1 MELLELKKLIKDALD
16 ECQSIILANR
26 NVVLSESDFERLL
39 SNCIAKSIND
49 DIRNPHDFS
58 VHTQVSHYFD
68 EEGKTEVDKR
78 VDILLLKES
87 ELTPFI
93 NHKRFKYSGESIAFE
108 LKYLHET
115 DSVSKVKCDF
125 CKWDDL
131 KKESSLYVIVLI
143 DTRREEDYSKKEE
156 KIRLMFEDMVGDD
169 DNSGQNQLFYRIL
182 KKEI

>member
-1 MELLELKKLIKDALD
+1 M
-16 ECQSIILANR
+16 
-26 NVVLSESDFERLL
+26 
-39 SNCIAKSIND
+39 
-49 DIRNPHDFS
+49 
-58 VHTQVSHYFD
+58 
-68 EEGKTEVDKR
+68 
-78 VDILLLKES
+78 
-87 ELTPFI
+87 
-93 NHKRFKYSGESIAFE
+93 
-108 LKYLHET
+108 HET

-131 KKESSLYVIVLI
+131 KNESSLYVIVLI

>member
-1 MELLELKKLIKDALD
+1 MELLELKKLINDALD
-16 ECQSIILANR
+16 DCQSIISANR
-26 NVVLSESDFERLL
+26 NAVLSESDFERLL
-39 SNCIAKSIND
+39 STCIAKSIND

-68 EEGKTEVDKR
+68 EEGKTDVDRR
-78 VDILLLKES
+78 VDILLLKER
-87 ELTPFI
+87 ELTQYI

-131 KKESSLYVIVLI
+131 KSESSLYVIVLI
-143 DTRREEDYSKKEE
+143 DTRNGADYSEKEQ
-156 KIRLMFEDMVGDD
+156 KIGLMYEDQIGNN
-169 DNSGQNQLFYRIL
+169 DNSGQNQLFYRVL
-182 KKEI
+182 NKEI

>member
-1 MELLELKKLIKDALD
+1 MELFELKKLINDAID
-16 ECQSIILANR
+16 ECQSIISANR
-26 NVVLSESDFERLL
+26 NAVLSESDFERLL
-39 SNCIAKSIND
+39 STCIAKSIND
-49 DIRNPHDFS
+49 DIRNSHDFS

-108 LKYLHET
+108 LKYLRET

-131 KKESSLYVIVLI
+131 KNESSLYIIVLI
-143 DTRREEDYSKKEE
+143 DSRNDEDYSKNEE
-156 KIRLMFEDMVGDD
+156 KIRLMYEKQIGDN
-169 DNSGQNQLFYRIL
+169 DNSGQNQLFYRVL

>member
-1 MELLELKKLIKDALD
+1 MELLELKKLINDALD
-16 ECQSIILANR
+16 DCQSIISANR
-26 NVVLSESDFERLL
+26 NAVLSESDFERLL
-39 SNCIAKSIND
+39 STCIAKSIND

-58 VHTQVSHYFD
+58 VHTQVSHFFD
-68 EEGKTEVDKR
+68 EEGKTDVDRR

-87 ELTPFI
+87 ELTPYI

-131 KKESSLYVIVLI
+131 KSESSLYVIVLI
-143 DTRREEDYSKKEE
+143 DTRNGADYSKKEQ
-156 KIRLMFEDMVGDD
+156 KIRLMYEDQIGKN
-169 DNSGQNQLFYRIL
+169 DNSGQNQLFYRVL

>member
-1 MELLELKKLIKDALD
+1 MKLLELKKLINGALD

-26 NVVLSESDFERLL
+26 NAVLSESDFERLL
-39 SNCIAKSIND
+39 STCITKAIND

-58 VHTQVSHYFD
+58 VHAQVSHYFD
-68 EEGKTEVDKR
+68 VEGKTDVDRR

-87 ELTPFI
+87 ELTPYI
-93 NHKRFKYSGESIAFE
+93 NNKRFKYSGESIAFE

-131 KKESSLYVIVLI
+131 KNESSLYVIVLI
-143 DTRREEDYSKKEE
+143 DTRSDGDYSKKEE
-156 KIRLMFEDMVGDD
+156 KIKSMFKDQIGDN
-169 DNSGQNQLFYRIL
+169 DNSGPKQLFYRVL
-182 KKEI
+182 KKNI

>member
-1 MELLELKKLIKDALD
+1 MELLELKELIKGALD

-26 NVVLSESDFERLL
+26 NAVLSESDFERLL

-108 LKYLHET
+108 LKYLRET
-115 DSVSKVKCDF
+115 ESVSKVKCDF

-131 KKESSLYVIVLI
+131 KNESSLYIIVLI
-143 DTRREEDYSKKEE
+143 DSRNDEDYSKNEE
-156 KIRLMFEDMVGDD
+156 KIRLMYEKQIGDN
-169 DNSGQNQLFYRIL
+169 DNSGQNQLFYMVL

>member
-26 NVVLSESDFERLL
+26 NAVLSESDFERLL

-108 LKYLHET
+108 LKYWHET

-131 KKESSLYVIVLI
+131 KNESSLYVIVLI

>member
-1 MELLELKKLIKDALD
+1 MELLKLKELIKGALD
-16 ECQSIILANR
+16 ECQSIISANR
-26 NVVLSESDFERLL
+26 NAVLSESDFERLL
-39 SNCIAKSIND
+39 STCIAEAINA

-93 NHKRFKYSGESIAFE
+93 NHKRFKYSDESIAFE

-131 KKESSLYVIVLI
+131 KNESSLYVIVLI
-143 DTRREEDYSKKEE
+143 DTRKEEDYLKKEA
-156 KIRLMFEDMVGDD
+156 KIRLMFEEEIGDN
-169 DNSGQNQLFYRIL
+169 DNSGQNQLFYRVL

>member
-1 MELLELKKLIKDALD
+1 MELLELKELINDALD
-16 ECQSIILANR
+16 DCQSIISANR
-26 NVVLSESDFERLL
+26 NAVLSESDFERLL

-68 EEGKTEVDKR
+68 EEGKTDVDRR

-87 ELTPFI
+87 ELAPYI

-131 KKESSLYVIVLI
+131 KNESSLYVIVLI